1 MFQCKFYK
9 THGVADPKL
18 FHNPLPV
25 CGDRLVTYEE
35 FLGYCLIV
43 FPLDDHGQDLLFT
56 LRQLLL
62 EQKPVFH
69 HLFLFGHHSL
79 FLSVKIRCKPQ
90 AFGQIGLACK
100 HRIDALQD
108 FQRVVGF

>member
-35 FLGYCLIV
+35 FLGYC
-43 FPLDDHGQDLLFT
+43 FSTG
-56 LRQLLL
+56 
-62 EQKPVFH
+62 
-69 HLFLFGHHSL
+69 
-79 FLSVKIRCKPQ
+79 
-90 AFGQIGLACK
+90 
-100 HRIDALQD
+100 
-108 FQRVVGF
+108 